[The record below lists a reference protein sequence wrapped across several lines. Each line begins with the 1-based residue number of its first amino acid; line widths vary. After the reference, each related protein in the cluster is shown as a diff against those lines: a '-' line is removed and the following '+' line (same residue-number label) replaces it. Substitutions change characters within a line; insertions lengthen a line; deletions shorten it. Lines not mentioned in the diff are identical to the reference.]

1 VVTGI
6 LGSVSVVAANAWMN
20 SPEGFTLDS
29 DGNITEVDP
38 WGVIFNDAMPW
49 MAAHM
54 VMAAYVVGPFMI
66 ASVYAVGMLKG
77 RTDRYHRLGLS
88 IPFTVAAF
96 AVPIQMFV
104 GGRLATW
111 VYNNQP
117 MKFAA
122 IELVPTTSD
131 DVPETLFGYLNS
143 DYEVVGGIPIPGL
156 ASILSDPS
164 EGTSTV
170 IQGLDEFPAES
181 LPTIG
186 ETNVVHYAW
195 DIMVLGGSL
204 LALIAVWWLGTWVFR
219 RDMPKSRLFLWV
231 ASGCGVLAV
240 IVMEAGWT
248 VSEVGRQPWIVYEL
262 MKVEDAATGNTGVWV
277 TFVSIVLLYTA
288 LAAATVY
295 VLRRMSKRYR
305 DGESI
310 DVPYGPSD
318 APDPIGDGSEQTDD
332 ERVATS

>member
-1 VVTGI
+1 
-6 LGSVSVVAANAWMN
+6 
-20 SPEGFTLDS
+20 
-29 DGNITEVDP
+29 
-38 WGVIFNDAMPW
+38 
-49 MAAHM
+49 
-54 VMAAYVVGPFMI
+54 
-66 ASVYAVGMLKG
+66 
-77 RTDRYHRLGLS
+77 
-88 IPFTVAAF
+88 
-96 AVPIQMFV
+96 MFV

-186 ETNVVHYAW
+186 EINVVHYAW